1 MTEKILNIA
10 LLELD
15 KMYGANIPKEFE
27 ARFAEEAEIYREHK
41 RALSFEYRLG
51 LIRKALKKE
60 GYRSYPSASYGSTLI
75 SYLLGVCDNNP
86 LPTHYYCKTCKRVE
100 LIFKNTAVEWDYSEK
115 ACPCGGILT
124 PVGFD
129 IPKETHKYFLND
141 PCTTLFVCE
150 SGVKS
155 AKELI
160 KSNFKE
166 YFVVEEPN
174 KHTGK
179 PVLVMLEDGE
189 EQIVSEESCLYES
202 RMHITIH
209 GKGEL
214 DRLCDLEREYGAA
227 RLLDQV
233 YLSYVR
239 KSKTVKAL
247 EENGL
252 KIPEFTTKSE
262 YLKICA
268 MAHGTGTWYEVKG
281 KYSIPLMDTPAFR
294 DDVFTMLV
302 NVGLESDRANVI
314 TRRARTGWYAANGG
328 ISKDDV
334 EDLEKLNLP
343 SWFIKYIEGV
353 SYQMAKAQGV
363 ELAKIDLSLAWYA
376 HLQDK

>member
-15 KMYGANIPKEFE
+15 KMYGASIPKEFE

-41 RALSFEYRLG
+41 KALSFEYRLG

-86 LPTHYYCKTCKRVE
+86 LPTHYYCSTCKRVE
-100 LIFKNTAVEWDYSEK
+100 LISDSALPEWDYSEK

-124 PVGFD
+124 PMGFD

-141 PCTTLFVCE
+141 PCTTLFVCKG
-150 SGVKS
+150 GVKL

-174 KHTGK
+174 KHSGK

-189 EQIVSEESCLYES
+189 EQIVSEENCLYES
-202 RMHITIH
+202 RMHITVH
-209 GKGEL
+209 DKDEL
-214 DRLCDLEREYGAA
+214 DMLCDLEREYGAA
-227 RLLDQV
+227 RLLDQG

-268 MAHGTGTWYEVKG
+268 MAHGTGTWHEARG
-281 KYSIPLMDTPAFR
+281 KYSIPLCDVPAFR
-294 DDVFTMLV
+294 DDVFSMLV
-302 NVGLESDRANVI
+302 KAGLDSHRAYTI
-314 TRRARTGWYAANGG
+314 TRRVRTGWYVTKGE
-328 ISKDDV
+328 IFQDDL

-343 SWFIKYIEGV
+343 TWFIKYIEGV